1 MGQGLCLGPAQ
12 KGRGSMWKGGPL
24 ECEVLEFGSRA
35 LSEGVWV
42 GLRPSAVGGRGS
54 PSVEMGPWLGV

>member
-1 MGQGLCLGPAQ
+1 
-12 KGRGSMWKGGPL
+12 MWKGGPL